1 MHRFLH
7 IIILAVVLVS
17 IKAADFEASTG
28 KATTEAL
35 TSIITTTTSKPV
47 NDCPQGWIFAGKLGC
62 FYFNTNSNKV
72 CWIIHIIVWFKN
84 LEASNW
90 KIILCLIVFLS
101 QNGLSWIEAQG
112 QCEILGG
119 FLAEL
124 KTEEEHE
131 FLKSI
136 VTSYEVNER
145 FTIE

>member
-1 MHRFLH
+1 M
-7 IIILAVVLVS
+7 
-17 IKAADFEASTG
+17 
-28 KATTEAL
+28 
-35 TSIITTTTSKPV
+35 
-47 NDCPQGWIFAGKLGC
+47 
-62 FYFNTNSNKV
+62 
-72 CWIIHIIVWFKN
+72 
-84 LEASNW
+84 
-90 KIILCLIVFLS
+90 VFLS

-145 FTIE
+145 FTNE